1 MLVDRRHPAEHDHFR
16 VPTPI
21 PVLGALACVG
31 LLTQQEG
38 EIFVRAAILV
48 GIGLV
53 LYLVNL
59 VFTRRE
65 DRGDPANVSA

>member
-1 MLVDRRHPAEHDHFR
+1 M
-16 VPTPI
+16 
-21 PVLGALACVG
+21 LGALACVG